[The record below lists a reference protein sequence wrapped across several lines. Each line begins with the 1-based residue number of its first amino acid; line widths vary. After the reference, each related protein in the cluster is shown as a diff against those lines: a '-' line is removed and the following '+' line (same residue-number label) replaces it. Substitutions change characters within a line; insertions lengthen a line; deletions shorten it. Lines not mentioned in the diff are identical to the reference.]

1 LSPLPADP
9 GDLKGRVAIVT
20 GASRGIGAA
29 TAQRLAADG
38 AAVVLAA
45 RSEVDLREL
54 ARRIEV
60 NGGIAIPVTTDAGDI
75 AALDALVATTV
86 DRFGRIDVVVNNA
99 GVLPKATRAEKMPVE
114 EWQRTFSVN
123 VTAPWHLA
131 CRAKEVMANSGGVVI
146 NISSTAALYP
156 TVGFSAYNASKAA
169 LSMLTRTLAL
179 EWARDNIRVLG
190 IAPGKV
196 ATDMVQDILAYSNRN
211 GRAVNPLGRV
221 GAPEEVA
228 ELIRFVAG
236 DQASFMTG
244 TIITFDGGEVLLS
257 GSDLAR

>member
-1 LSPLPADP
+1 
-9 GDLKGRVAIVT
+9 
-20 GASRGIGAA
+20 
-29 TAQRLAADG
+29 
-38 AAVVLAA
+38 
-45 RSEVDLREL
+45 
-54 ARRIEV
+54 
-60 NGGIAIPVTTDAGDI
+60 
-75 AALDALVATTV
+75 
-86 DRFGRIDVVVNNA
+86 
-99 GVLPKATRAEKMPVE
+99 
-114 EWQRTFSVN
+114 
-123 VTAPWHLA
+123 
-131 CRAKEVMANSGGVVI
+131 VVI

-196 ATDMVQDILAYSNRN
+196 ATDMVQDILAYSDRH
-211 GRAVNPLGRV
+211 GLAVNPLGRV